1 MSRIR
6 SAAVL
11 AVTAAGVLAFPFAAS
26 AKVTGPAFYV
36 DGVTYRTVA
45 TPTDLSGTGAPAH
58 SYDIIYDLGGV
69 QLNVA
74 EAAPG
79 DTDFNGGRWAVHP
92 VAFPNGYD
100 AALTSGDLDG
110 NGVLDSAEEVLAAAT
125 AGDATVLDA
134 VTYFVCTVNRYPG
147 A

>member
-6 SAAVL
+6 AL
-11 AVTAAGVLAFPFAAS
+11 AVAAATAAGVLASPLAAS
-26 AKVTGPAFYV
+26 AAVTGPAFYV

-45 TPTDLSGTGAPAH
+45 TPTDLSRTGAPAH
-58 SYDIIYDLGGV
+58 SYDTIYDLGGT

-79 DTDFNGGRWAVHP
+79 DTDFNGGRWAVQP
-92 VAFPNGYD
+92 VAFPHGYA

-110 NGVLDSAEEVLAAAT
+110 NAVLDSAEEVLAAAT
-125 AGDATVLDA
+125 AGDVTVLDA
-134 VTYFVCTVNRYPG
+134 VKYFVCTVNKYPG